1 MKKNKKFVALIALC
15 LVILSPLACK
25 KGFLNTV
32 SSTSATEEAT
42 FQHSQD
48 VVEMVNSVYDTY
60 QSSDL
65 LKKSIW
71 YSANFLTHDWFN
83 NGSDIVWNYYGINS
97 NFAALATLWNNA
109 YVGINRANSALQ
121 IIAYAQGKGIV
132 TPALGQR
139 LTGECLF
146 LRGTIY
152 YYMTATFGGVPLVLQ
167 TGTTGLQ
174 PRSTQAQCFAQVV
187 ADMKQAETLLPS
199 KTQYAATDLGRAT
212 KGAAYGYEG
221 SAEMWLGNYTDALTS
236 FTNTELTT
244 NYSLV
249 TTPPMGDTVKNHA
262 FMNVNEYNNQNNQ
275 ESLFEVQF
283 QISGSQSW
291 DGGWEDG
298 GEEAWIDDFD
308 WPQEI
313 SGFGYDY
320 ANPGLWYSYEAGDG
334 RRAAT
339 IVGPGDSLISDGI
352 IAKWGGI
359 KGYAVVQA
367 GFAANNPIYIDNSK
381 PINTVGTLSAPWYGT
396 DGTPRSGYYCS
407 KKWRDPTLTGANGT
421 SAIFGGQNQVLL
433 RYGEILLDAA
443 ECEVHLGNTSQAM
456 IYINEVRARAF
467 GHTPPAMQSIVV
479 TGVGTLGKV
488 GGGSLVTTNVT
499 DPLQM
504 VLQEYRHELSADYSL
519 FYDLRRAGS
528 GVDASFIQSIYN
540 TTASPDQIV
549 YPYGPTADGK
559 THGVWN
565 TTLTTGKDILPIP
578 QSEFATN
585 PNLVQNPGY

>member
-1 MKKNKKFVALIALC
+1 MKKNKKFIALIALC
-15 LVILSPLACK
+15 VVMLSPLACR
-25 KGFLNTV
+25 KGFL
-32 SSTSATEEAT
+32 STTDSTAATEEAT

-71 YSANFLTHDWFN
+71 YSANFLTHDFYN
-83 NGSDIVWNYYGINS
+83 NGNDVVWNYYGIQS
-97 NFAALATLWNNA
+97 DFAALATLWNNA
-109 YVGINRANSALQ
+109 YVGVQRANSALQ
-121 IIAYAQGKGIV
+121 IITYAEGKGIV

-152 YYMTATFGGVPLVLQ
+152 YYMTCVFGGVPLVLESN
-167 TGTTGLQ
+167 TNGLQ
-174 PRSTQAQCFAQVV
+174 PRSTQDQCFQQVV
-187 ADMKQAETLLPS
+187 ADMQKAETLLPS
-199 KTQYAATDLGRAT
+199 KTQYLATDLGRAT

-221 SAEMWLGNYTDALTS
+221 AAQMWLKNYTGALAA

-249 TTPPMGDTVKNHA
+249 PQYI
-262 FMNVNEYNNQNNQ
+262 NVNEYSNQNNQ

-291 DGGWEDG
+291 DGGWQDG

-320 ANPGLWYSYEAGDG
+320 ANPGLEYSYEPGDT
-334 RRAAT
+334 RKLAT
-339 IVGPGDSLISDGI
+339 VGGPDDSLISPGI

-359 KGYAVVQA
+359 RGYAVVQA
-367 GFAANNPIYIDNSK
+367 GFAANNPTYIGEDGK
-381 PINTVGTLSAPWYGT
+381 AINTIGKATEPWYGT
-396 DGTPRSGYYCS
+396 DGTPRSGYYCT

-443 ECEVHLGNTSQAM
+443 ECEVHLGNTSQALA
-456 IYINEVRARAF
+456 YINQVRTRAF
-467 GHTPPAMQSIVV
+467 GGEPPAMTSIVV
-479 TGVGTLGKV
+479 TGTGAAGVK
-488 GGGSLVTTNVT
+488 GGGSLVTTSVT

-504 VLQEYRHELSADYSL
+504 VLNEYRHELSADYSE
-519 FYDLRRAGS
+519 FFDLRRAGP
-528 GVDASFIQSIYN
+528 GVDAAFIQSIYN
-540 TTASPDQIV
+540 TTNSQNQIY
-549 YPYGPTADGK
+549 YPYGPTADGS

-565 TTLTTGKDILPIP
+565 TSLTTGKDILPIP
-578 QSEFATN
+578 ITEFATN

>member
-1 MKKNKKFVALIALC
+1 MKKNKKFIALIALC
-15 LVILSPLACK
+15 VVMLSPLACR
-25 KGFLNTV
+25 KGFLNTTD
-32 SSTSATEEAT
+32 STAATEEAT

-48 VVEMVNSVYDTY
+48 VVAMVNSVYDTY

-71 YSANFLTHDWFN
+71 YSANFLTHDWYN
-83 NGSDIVWNYYGINS
+83 NGSDIVWNYYGIQS
-97 NFAALATLWNNA
+97 DFAALATLWNNA
-109 YVGINRANSALQ
+109 YVGIQRANSALQ
-121 IIAYAQGKGIV
+121 IITYAEGKGIV

-139 LTGECLF
+139 LTGEVLF

-152 YYMTATFGGVPLVLQ
+152 YYLTSVFGGVPLVLQ
-167 TGTTGLQ
+167 SNTNGLQ
-174 PRSTQAQCFAQVV
+174 PRSTQDQCFQQVV
-187 ADMKQAETLLPS
+187 ADMQQAESLLPS

-221 SAEMWLGNYTDALTS
+221 AAQMWLKNYTAAMTA

-249 TTPPMGDTVKNHA
+249 PSYI
-262 FMNVNEYNNQNNQ
+262 NVNEYNNQNNQ

-291 DGGWEDG
+291 DGGWQDG

-320 ANPGLWYSYEAGDG
+320 ANPGLEYSFEPGDT
-334 RRAAT
+334 RKLAT
-339 IVGPGDSLISDGI
+339 VAGPGDSLVSPGI

-359 KGYAVVQA
+359 RGYAVVQA
-367 GFAANNPIYIDNSK
+367 GFAANNSTYIGTDGK
-381 PINTVGTLSAPWYGT
+381 AINTVGKVTQPWYGT
-396 DGTPRSGYYCS
+396 DGTPRSGYYCT

-433 RYGEILLDAA
+433 RYAEILLDEA
-443 ECEVHLGNTSQAM
+443 ECEVHLGNTAQAM
-456 IYINEVRARAF
+456 AYINQVRARAF
-467 GHTPPAMQSIVV
+467 GTPNPPAMQSIVV
-479 TGVGTLGKV
+479 SGSGSAGTT
-488 GGGSLVTTNVT
+488 GGGTLVTTPVT

-504 VLQEYRHELSADYSL
+504 VLNEYRHELTADYSL
-519 FYDLRRAGS
+519 FFDLRRAGP
-528 GVDASFIQSIYN
+528 GVDAAFIQSIYN
-540 TTASPDQIV
+540 TTSSPNQIY

-559 THGVWN
+559 LHGVWQ
-565 TTLTTGKDILPIP
+565 TSLTAGKDILPIP
-578 QSEFATN
+578 ITEFATN